1 MSSGKQQQDPNLL
14 GSEKERE
21 RQVELEKQKKSE
33 TFNVGQ
39 TEEQRR
45 KDLGEDISRKGQSG
59 QSGQMGQGQSSSQ
72 Q

>member
-14 GSEKERE
+14 GSEKEKE
-21 RQVELEKQKKSE
+21 RTGELGKQKQSE

-39 TEEQRR
+39 SEEQRR

-59 QSGQMGQGQSSSQ
+59 QMGQGQSSSQ
-72 Q
+72 